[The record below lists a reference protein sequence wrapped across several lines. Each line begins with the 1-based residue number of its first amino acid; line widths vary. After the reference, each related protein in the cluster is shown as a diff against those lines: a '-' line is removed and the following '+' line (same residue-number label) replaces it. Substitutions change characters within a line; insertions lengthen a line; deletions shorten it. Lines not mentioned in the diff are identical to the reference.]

1 MVGMG
6 AMEAGNE
13 RAERGKR
20 VLVVD
25 DEEGMRHMLGVL
37 LSRNGYSV
45 QEAQNG
51 KEALEKLR
59 SGHIDLVLTDVRM
72 PELDGPALLK
82 KIHGAKMPVTVIMM
96 SAFVDLDVAVEAL
109 KLGAAD
115 YVSKPFRTDEVLL
128 KIGMA
133 VERQRLE
140 DERERLRAENARL
153 KGTRTDEGAIPGII
167 GKSQSLQNIL
177 GTVRKVADYKSTVL
191 LLGESGTGKELLAR
205 ALHAQSV
212 RKKGPFVA
220 INCGAIPE
228 TLLESELFG
237 HVKGAFTDA
246 SRNKPGLIE
255 EANGGTLFLDE
266 IGELPL
272 SLQVKLLRFLQ
283 EDEIRRVGDT
293 KDVKIDCRVVGAT
306 ARDLTEMVKAG
317 TFREDLYYRL
327 NVLQLRI
334 PPLRERKDDIPILV
348 EHFVQKYQER
358 LGRPA
363 MTVSRDALRVLM
375 DYQWPGNIR
384 ELENTIERA
393 MVLADGE
400 RIELDALPEKLR
412 EEKPTSPGPLL
423 GEELS
428 IKKTV
433 RTIERELIRRSL
445 EKTGGNRTRA
455 AELLE
460 ISHRALLYKI
470 KEYGLG

>member
-1 MVGMG
+1 MG
-6 AMEAGNE
+6 AMESPTAPAG
-13 RAERGKR
+13 ERGKR

-25 DEEGMRHMLGVL
+25 DEEGMRHMLSVL
-37 LSRNGYSV
+37 LSRNGYAVS
-45 QEAQNG
+45 EATDG
-51 KEALEKLR
+51 KQALERLR
-59 SGHIDLVLTDVRM
+59 QGHIDIVLTDVRM
-72 PELDGPALLK
+72 PGLDGPALLK
-82 KIHGAKMPVTVIMM
+82 KVHDAKMPVTVILM
-96 SAFVDLDVAVEAL
+96 SAFVDLDVAIDGL
-109 KLGAAD
+109 KMGAAD

-140 DERERLRAENARL
+140 EERERLRAENARL
-153 KGTRTDEGAIPGII
+153 KGAPTHEGVIPGIV
-167 GKSQSLQNIL
+167 GKSQLL
-177 GTVRKVADYKSTVL
+177 LDVLTTVRKVADYKSTVL
-191 LLGESGTGKELLAR
+191 LLGESGTGKELIAR

-212 RKKGPFVA
+212 RKRGPFVA

-255 EANGGTLFLDE
+255 EAQSGTLFLDE

-293 KDVKIDCRVVGAT
+293 KDIKIDARIVAAT
-306 ARDLTEMVKAG
+306 ARDLSEMVKSG

-334 PPLRERKDDIPILV
+334 PPLRERKDDIPLLV
-348 EHFVQKYQER
+348 EAFVVKYTER
-358 LGRPA
+358 LNRPA
-363 MTVSRDALRVLM
+363 MSVAREAMRVLM
-375 DYQWPGNIR
+375 DYHWPGNIR

-412 EEKPTSPGPLL
+412 EERPAAPMPFL
-423 GEELS
+423 GDDLS
-428 IKKTV
+428 IKKAV
-433 RTIERELIRRSL
+433 RTIERELIRKSL